1 MERLASGFRLVEGPT
16 VDPDGN
22 LVFSDVQG
30 GGVHRL
36 LPDGT
41 VEGVIPHRR
50 GIGGIAV
57 HADGGFVI
65 SGRNVAWK
73 RPDGETVVLLDR
85 EHDGMSFNDL
95 TTDPDGRIY
104 VGSLLFNPLDDGSS
118 ERKMGDLYLIDLDG
132 SSRVVHDE
140 VSLSNGMGVSPDGT
154 ALYHSDTDV
163 HAVWR
168 YDRSADGTLSN
179 RRPLYQ
185 DARADPDGLAVAADG
200 SVWIA
205 MAGSGEV
212 VGVTADG
219 TVQQSIAVEVPMV
232 TSVCFGGDGLADLYI
247 VTGDRG
253 AGEAGA
259 AIYRMPAP
267 TPGLAVAPA
276 RVRPQ
281 G

>member
-1 MERLASGFRLVEGPT
+1 MERVAGGFRLVEGPT
-16 VDPDGN
+16 IDPDGN

-41 VEGVIPHRR
+41 VDDVIPHRR
-50 GIGGIAV
+50 GVGGIAV

-132 SSRVVHDE
+132 SSRVVHGE
-140 VSLSNGMGVSPDGT
+140 VSLSNGLGVSPDGT
-154 ALYHSDTDV
+154 ALYHSDTNA

-168 YDRSADGTLSN
+168 YDRAPDGTVSG

-185 DARADPDGLAVAADG
+185 DPSKDPDGLAVAADG

-212 VGVTADG
+212 LGVAADG
-219 TVQQSIAVEVPMV
+219 TVLQSIPVEVPMV
-232 TSVCFGGDGLADLYI
+232 TSVCFGGDGLGELYV

-267 TPGLAVAPA
+267 APGLAVAPA